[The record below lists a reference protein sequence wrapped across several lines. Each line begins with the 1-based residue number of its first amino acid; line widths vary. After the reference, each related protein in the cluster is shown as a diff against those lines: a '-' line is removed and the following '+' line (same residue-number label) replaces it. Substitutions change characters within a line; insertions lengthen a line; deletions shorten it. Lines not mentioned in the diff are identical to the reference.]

1 MITHVIGALS
11 FAIAYFFS
19 AHVHAV
25 MVEVHRVERWLMF
38 AGLNVAAAFIYV
50 VLRRRRARSS
60 RRPRPSPMSAPC
72 IGLGT
77 LTALRPA

>member
-1 MITHVIGALS
+1 LS

-19 AHVHAV
+19 AHLHAV
-25 MVEVHRVERWLMF
+25 MAEVHRVERWPMF
-38 AGLNVAAAFIYV
+38 AGLTPLPSSTPGSAGGAV
-50 VLRRRRARSS
+50 ARSS
-60 RRPRPSPMSAPC
+60 RRPRPSLMSAPC